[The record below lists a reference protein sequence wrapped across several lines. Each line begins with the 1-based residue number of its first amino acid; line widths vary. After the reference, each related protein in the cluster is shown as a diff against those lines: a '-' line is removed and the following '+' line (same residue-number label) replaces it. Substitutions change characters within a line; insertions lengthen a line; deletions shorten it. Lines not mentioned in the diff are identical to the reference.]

1 MVSFR
6 KETGEYLVDYSKF
19 NATNEVQ
26 TPLCSA
32 RDFEEYQRLLSEKQ
46 STPPIATPN
55 DHNSTSTNE
64 DGRDSFKRSL
74 SSPNGVPVEQS
85 LSLAQNTTDTPVN
98 LGPMNTAV
106 NLGLNSVDTPINLGP
121 MNTAVTLGQNSVNTP
136 NNSKQNTVNTPV
148 NLGQPTVDTPTNI
161 GQPTIAMSMSSR
173 HPIADTPLHLEQPTV
188 DTPLLRDMSNTSD
201 C

>member
-64 DGRDSFKRSL
+64 DSRDSFKRSL

-85 LSLAQNTTDTPVN
+85 LSLAQNTMDT
-98 LGPMNTAV
+98 
-106 NLGLNSVDTPINLGP
+106 SVHLGP
-121 MNTAVTLGQNSVNTP
+121 MNTAVTLGQNSVDTP